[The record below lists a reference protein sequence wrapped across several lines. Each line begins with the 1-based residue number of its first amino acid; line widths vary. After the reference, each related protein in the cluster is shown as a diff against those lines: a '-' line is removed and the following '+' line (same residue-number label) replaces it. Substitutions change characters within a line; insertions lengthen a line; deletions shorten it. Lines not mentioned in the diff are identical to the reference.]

1 MTYYMLAQVT
11 LKYGSANL
19 ERFTKVLLPD
29 VARRL
34 EKINIRLCHCLVT
47 EVGQLFEVWDLWDLG
62 ETADISRMRDVGKD
76 DPTFPALSAALG
88 EVIDSEQIR
97 ILSSFPLALSGLGE
111 AFEA

>member
-1 MTYYMLAQVT
+1 MVYYMLAQVT
-11 LKYGSANL
+11 LKYGTANL

-34 EKINIRLCHCLVT
+34 KEIDIRLCHCLVT

-62 ETADISRMRDVGKD
+62 ETADMARMRDVGKG

-88 EVIDSEQIR
+88 EVIESEQIR
-97 ILSSFPLALSGLGE
+97 ILSSYPLALSGLGE
-111 AFEA
+111 TLDD